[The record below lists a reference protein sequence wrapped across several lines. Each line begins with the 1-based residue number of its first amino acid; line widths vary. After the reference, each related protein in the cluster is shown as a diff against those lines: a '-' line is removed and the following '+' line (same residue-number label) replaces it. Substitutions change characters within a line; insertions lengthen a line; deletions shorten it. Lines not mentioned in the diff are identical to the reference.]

1 PELKRQTDPLR
12 ADVGGVCVCEPYLK
26 DKGFISTTPCLT
38 LQFFDRGWSKCA
50 RAEPRVMVYCT
61 IHQKQCA
68 GECQYHECGNYFWC
82 KTDDSN
88 WDCCSPTRQHLQGC
102 LVPHWAASEEPMTK
116 ITAGATHHTTMT
128 AIAVELSVLESIPR
142 RKTTTGERPSNLITL
157 DNLRID
163 NQGQCNRNN
172 QRCCI
177 VQVQINKA
185 RRCREST
192 TVAQIICPLDTSSD
206 FMRSAFRRS
215 LQRDYNG
222 SKQQTE
228 HLIKQQ
234 QKVL

>member
-1 PELKRQTDPLR
+1 T
-12 ADVGGVCVCEPYLK
+12 ADKYHQG
-26 DKGFISTTPCLT
+26 
-38 LQFFDRGWSKCA
+38 
-50 RAEPRVMVYCT
+50 PRVMVYCT

-88 WDCCSPTRQHLQGC
+88 WDCCSPTRQHLQGYYSWRYTSYNNDC
-102 LVPHWAASEEPMTK
+102 DCCGTIRPGEYSQ
-116 ITAGATHHTTMT
+116 
-128 AIAVELSVLESIPR
+128 SYR
-142 RKTTTGERPSNLITL
+142 RKRQRDNPNVICTREENNNRRATAFREEGESNMMAETSNRLRNEARSNLITL

-234 QKVL
+234 QKITVFFIMAI